1 MKLSPISF
9 NLNNQVRNNKIQN
22 QSRLK
27 PMASDSISFSAKIP
41 YNVHNNASNNI
52 LSKFLEKNE
61 RNCYIYAGEF
71 WKLDDKTIAN
81 LASKSDRATRKEF
94 STNRTI
100 VSYAHDF
107 GKIKQLLQ
115 FTQNDNEIID
125 ILNTKIRTQ
134 DNYKSPYVERPLKSA
149 LSFHDLVETLEAM
162 KHNQKKKELL
172 FSSWMEEASID
183 YPKKETKRTKET
195 IASRLKMQ
203 DFSLRD
209 RSKDPSYGPCGH
221 TPKVYP
227 TPAQMLEDMSAF
239 CNILMEIIQDDSTSD
254 KEALRLIQ
262 EYKEFCNMAD
272 RFYFEELEKYFTKQ
286 IVLNED

>member
-9 NLNNQVRNNKIQN
+9 NLNNQIRNNKIQN
-22 QSRLK
+22 QPRLK
-27 PMASDSISFSAKIP
+27 PMASDCVSFGANIP
-41 YNVHNNASNNI
+41 QSVHDRASSNV
-52 LSKFLEKNE
+52 LSKFLEKDEHE
-61 RNCYIYAGEF
+61 RYLYASEF

-81 LASKSDRATRKEF
+81 MASKSDKVIKREF
-94 STNRTI
+94 STTSII

-115 FTQNDNEIID
+115 FAQNDNEIIN
-125 ILNTKIRTQ
+125 ILNTKIRKQ
-134 DNYKSPYVERPLKSA
+134 DNYRSPIVKRPLKSA

-172 FSSWMEEASID
+172 FSSWMEEVSID
-183 YPKKETKRTKET
+183 YPKKETKTTKET
-195 IASRLKMQ
+195 IASRLKLQ

-221 TPKVYP
+221 TPKEYP

-262 EYKEFCNMAD
+262 GYKEFCNIAD
-272 RFYFEELEKYFTKQ
+272 KFYFEELEKYFTKQ
-286 IVLNED
+286 IVLNEE